1 MRDEKTMSEEYAS
14 HFQDQVVARDY
25 AAKVYG
31 EGTFDSHVSRLQLDW
46 VRSQL
51 ESRFE
56 APPIQL
62 DFACG
67 TGRILAALEDATAE
81 AYGFDVSAEMLE
93 IAAAR
98 GLPATLLKTDPKKP
112 SLQLPRTGSSPV
124 VVTMFR
130 FILNA
135 EPAAR
140 AVAMEF
146 AAEALSGSADSLLI
160 VNNHGN
166 RSSLRELARLKPRRQ
181 GPWFNSM
188 SDGEMRDLLA
198 SHGLTVV
205 SRFGVGAAPSSTYRN
220 PRVRPVAEAVT
231 NRLAGEG
238 PAGLVGADITYV
250 AKLRETGGS

>member
-1 MRDEKTMSEEYAS
+1 MPEEYAS
-14 HFQDQVVARDY
+14 HFQDPAVARDY

-31 EGTFDSHVSRLQLDW
+31 EGTFDSHVSRLQLAW
-46 VRSQL
+46 VKSVV
-51 ESRFE
+51 ESNFK
-56 APPIQL
+56 APPIHL

-67 TGRILAALEDATAE
+67 TGRILAALEDVTE
-81 AYGFDVSAEMLE
+81 ESYGFDVSAEMLE
-93 IAAAR
+93 IAEAR
-98 GLPATLLKTDPKKP
+98 GLRATLLKTNPMQP
-112 SLQLPRTGSSPV
+112 SLSLPETGSRPV

-130 FILNA
+130 FVLNA

-140 AVAMEF
+140 TIAMEF

-188 SDGEMRDLLA
+188 GDREARDLLA
-198 SHGLTVV
+198 THGLTVV
-205 SRFGVGAAPSSTYRN
+205 SRFGAGAAPSSTYRN
-220 PRVRPVAEAVT
+220 SSLRPIAEAVT

-238 PAGLVGADITYV
+238 PAGLLGADITYV
-250 AKLRETGGS
+250 AKLRESGGS